1 MKDKIITERENYLR
15 AVERRNP
22 QWIPIKFELFPA
34 VWKTYGAAL
43 EDLVLRHP
51 LIFSEFEKGEKLWF
65 EDDDPLFKF
74 HEYYEDDWGC
84 VWYNVRDGNLGQ
96 VMKHPLADWKN
107 LDTMRIPDPLEQINW
122 NHLKGRADEAKQKGQ
137 PVVGEPESF
146 AQVGFFDRL
155 QFLRG
160 LENLL
165 VDFITEPPELF
176 SLIDI
181 VLDYNIKYISKYLEI
196 GVDIMWFHG
205 DIGTQR
211 GLMFSPGVFLKI
223 LKPAYT
229 RMYQTCREA
238 GAHVWYSSDGNLLE
252 ILDDLVEC
260 GVTIHDPQV
269 RANTI
274 DGIAEAYRGKLCAMV
289 DLDEQMLPFCSPGD
303 IELQIKEIV
312 EKVGSPEGGL
322 IIYAIP
328 SEDVPLEN
336 IEAICSGWEKH
347 CFYDWP

>member
-1 MKDKIITERENYLR
+1 MKRKTMSERENYLR
-15 AVERRNP
+15 AVEGRYP

-34 VWKTYGAAL
+34 VWKTYGKKL
-43 EDLVLRHP
+43 EDLVMGHT

-65 EDDDPLFKF
+65 EAEDPLFKY
-74 HEYYEDDWGC
+74 HEHYEDDWGC

-96 VMKHPLADWKN
+96 VVLHPLADWKN
-107 LDTMRIPDPLEQINW
+107 LDAIKIPDPLEQINW
-122 NHLKGRADEAKQKGQ
+122 DSIERKAREAKQKGM

-165 VDFITEPPELF
+165 VDFITEPPELQT
-176 SLIDI
+176 LIDI
-181 VLDYNIKYISKYLEI
+181 VLEYNLKYIRRYLEI

-211 GLMFSPGVFLKI
+211 GPMFSPEVFRKI

-229 RMYQTCREA
+229 EMYQTCREA

-252 ILDDLVEC
+252 IIDDLVDC

-274 DGIAEAYRGKLCAMV
+274 DGIAKAYRGKLCAMV
-289 DLDEQMLPFCSPGD
+289 DIDEQMLPFCSPED
-303 IELQIKEIV
+303 IDRQIREIV

-336 IEAICSGWEKH
+336 IEAICSGWENY
-347 CFYDWP
+347 CFYNWP